1 MAEPLCQLLGERLL
15 RPVSGED
22 AGAAGAQPG
31 PEAAGAAAVAAAA
44 AGAGDL
50 PTASLACEGRSTVGL
65 FFSAQW
71 CPPCRAFTP
80 LLADFY
86 RKLRDRLEVVL
97 VSSDTDAQQW
107 TEHRQH
113 MPWPALPF
121 DDRQRKFNLCRKFK
135 ITGIPSLVF
144 LDAKSGR
151 VITKNGVALVSED
164 PNGLEFPWTPKPFS
178 QVIAGPLLRSSGESV
193 DYSSLEGHFIG
204 MYFAA
209 NWCPP
214 CKSFTPMLLEVY
226 RRVRESGKKFEII
239 FVSSDRSDESFAQY
253 FGEMPWLSVPYA
265 DTARRL
271 NLSKLYGI
279 QGIPALVMLDVD
291 RSVIT
296 PAARVAIM
304 DDREGRLF
312 PWFPRALSMLSAANA
327 EILNQEPALVLFVD
341 SNEEEELEPVRQML
355 QPIAEQ
361 VIAEYKQRG
370 EEQPLHFFYAGED
383 DMADSIRDFTAL
395 PDCAPLLAI
404 LDIPARVKYVKDA
417 EELTGHVISEF
428 VGDYLHGKLQAEPI

>member
-31 PEAAGAAAVAAAA
+31 PEAAGAAAVAAAAAAA

-178 QVIAGPLLRSSGESV
+178 Q
-193 DYSSLEGHFIG
+193 
-204 MYFAA
+204 
-209 NWCPP
+209 CPP